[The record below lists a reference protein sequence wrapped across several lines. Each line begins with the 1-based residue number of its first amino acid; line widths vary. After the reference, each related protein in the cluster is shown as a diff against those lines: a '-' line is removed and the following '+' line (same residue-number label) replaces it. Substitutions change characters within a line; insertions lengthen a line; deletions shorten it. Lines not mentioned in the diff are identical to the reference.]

1 MYGVL
6 VIKQAFGDFQPLRK
20 TQLLTIPTVCYL
32 SFLATANRFCAR
44 ASTEF
49 TSFIIHRMVNVLSK
63 AFSCPFGN
71 TKTCLHIPIVEL
83 DTSIAPYRTPPWK
96 STDVKIASY
105 FSTRRSGPCRP
116 SRPAPTPNLTR
127 FSGVSRSVNQVTP
140 LLRGRSRISEYH
152 FGARPG
158 SVLRHAAL
166 QYPPTW
172 LVSMKL
178 ASYSRRGREDFNR
191 MRGAYKHMPKKTY
204 YPAPH
209 AEPNVGVPLTRADRH
224 FT

>member
-83 DTSIAPYRTPPWK
+83 DTSIAPYRTPP
-96 STDVKIASY
+96 
-105 FSTRRSGPCRP
+105 
-116 SRPAPTPNLTR
+116 
-127 FSGVSRSVNQVTP
+127 
-140 LLRGRSRISEYH
+140 
-152 FGARPG
+152 G